1 MLSISELSIS
11 EFQVP
16 ISNTFEVSLPAVP
29 QAYISELGD
38 TKGPLALCRSKKEG
52 GRRAPKPLYSNLL
65 NSTQL
70 YSTLLNSIQ
79 LYSTRFNATHFN
91 SPLLNSTKLYSTLLN
106 STQLKYQG
114 KATTLSKL
122 HNYSN
127 KSYK

>member
-70 YSTLLNSIQ
+70 YSTL
-79 LYSTRFNATHFN
+79 FNC
-91 SPLLNSTKLYSTLLN
+91 
-106 STQLKYQG
+106 TQLDL
-114 KATTLSKL
+114 TLNLAAVGIQKHPNIRES
-122 HNYSN
+122 
-127 KSYK
+127 